1 MLSNYSVLF
10 SNFPS
15 QAGIC
20 WMIISKMV
28 KALKLG
34 GDMTSGHFNQKF
46 KGQPLQCDHPIHE
59 VWFKNVRYWLDNTVL
74 HSPNIWT
81 ARLWNTYQYKFL
93 QDRLILYI
101 FQSQFNKTL
110 DFDIY
115 IMLHF
120 SSHSDTLRSLN
131 GIKWICTD
139 FGSMAK
145 SFTSFVDFQEA
156 MI

>member
-34 GDMTSGHFNQKF
+34 GDMTSGHFNQKI

-115 IMLHF
+115 ITLHF
-120 SSHSDTLRSLN
+120 STHSDTLRSLN

>member
-1 MLSNYSVLF
+1 MTTFQRKFFFYTKMLSNYSVLF

-34 GDMTSGHFNQKF
+34 GDMTSGHFNQKI

-120 SSHSDTLRSLN
+120 SSHSDT
-131 GIKWICTD
+131 
-139 FGSMAK
+139 
-145 SFTSFVDFQEA
+145 
-156 MI
+156 

>member
-10 SNFPS
+10 SNLPS

-34 GDMTSGHFNQKF
+34 GDMTSGHFNQKI

-120 SSHSDTLRSLN
+120 SSHSDTFRSLN

>member
-34 GDMTSGHFNQKF
+34 GDMTSGHFNQKI

-120 SSHSDTLRSLN
+120 SSQSDTLRSLN